1 MIKYIYIYYY
11 IAQFIPLFMNYLSR
25 NELKCNSLLCL
36 DEVISKGMNI
46 DDKLLI
52 LKELNILNII
62 QSFDINN
69 NDNEFYKCIGE
80 FVSDLCNVLSDLI
93 DEINGNMNNK
103 TIINQYSLPI
113 LNFMNEFIKKT
124 NSIET
129 KKFII
134 EGLSISFFNIFLL
147 IFSLIF
153 ISTIY

>member
-1 MIKYIYIYYY
+1 
-11 IAQFIPLFMNYLSR
+11 MNYLSR

-52 LKELNILNII
+52 LKELNVLNII

-69 NDNEFYKCIGE
+69 NDNEFHKCIGE

-113 LNFMNEFIKKT
+113 LNFMNEFIKKS

-153 ISTIY
+153 VCTIY